1 MLLAEFLLSERD
13 VATKMSCFSDEEED
27 SDDDDDDDDDNDDRE
42 EIGGN
47 TGASLY
53 FSFLIFSRI
62 IS

>member
-1 MLLAEFLLSERD
+1 VLLAAFLLSERD
-13 VATKMSCFSDEEED
+13 VATKISCFSDEEED
-27 SDDDDDDDDDNDDRE
+27 PDEDDDDNDGRE

-47 TGASLY
+47 TGASLH